1 MAKFEHWDED
11 EDDDDVLHTV
21 YGQESRNDH
30 EQLLTQN
37 DEVSNKVTQ
46 GDEMVQEQETAP
58 PELSVKE
65 KLQMWYEGIMP
76 SLQEVYGFEKPKDF
90 QFINEM
96 SQAENGDFIININTV
111 DDETFNIATTHDLPL
126 SQEKMAMLID
136 SIEPKTDRDMPWLME
151 IQDLHERLMEE
162 PTQVVKANRSL
173 GEQLDADVVQDV
185 VQDVATDATAD
196 VSHDVTNNDEGMTKE
211 NDALNVQ
218 EALQDDLPDY
228 INVTPANQAKD
239 TFAQAFSD
247 TNETLNTLVQ
257 DVNQEEN
264 NQQIVQDN
272 VFGSHV
278 NPFADTAV
286 QSHDTPVM
294 SETFSKP
301 NGSGKMT
308 EEESYAELTNRS
320 YENDMGENDMGVSN
334 VLPNDFGGNA
344 PTNQGFFKDTGYE
357 VNDFYNNMPRLEL
370 PYDGVVSPILFR
382 TMKHFQDRVD
392 SQEMGLGTV
401 MMSGRVSYAHLLSS
415 HYDENVPYLESQR
428 KDSIWLDKNNAD
440 NLVLPYEYEPNKFY
454 NVPLSPNDLEVLY
467 ERYHA
472 VKESDYSERLTP
484 FEEAFWDVHVEPDQL
499 VQNIEQKKQ
508 QRMQENQRDHAEEV
522 TMQNNGTPADGAT
535 PPADNPV
542 VDNTVTDAPTQSN
555 SEPVATNDTSTPAD
569 SPDVAEEAEPLP
581 TNVQDLAELQGVHN
595 RGKYGG
601 FDRPSELVQYMHKQ
615 TNQFYDAKID
625 ESVSELAKTNYKN
638 AKDAYNMGY
647 EMYRNRVDG
656 NLLNENGEPSHEMDA
671 ESMALYDALTYR
683 TSRKKEQTQENT
695 QDNKPDEEEIRRE
708 EATSDFA
715 RIIAEN
721 MSKLLEE
728 TARKQLEI
736 VKKLKEEKE
745 QTPPDE
751 YDQWLEENHERLHTA
766 EQLASSVQSL
776 AGRIQMNSDR
786 AEDLTQAINDST
798 GQNATPSESAVE
810 HMEID
815 AGVEQNVQEVVETVQ
830 ELTGQTPEQA
840 EPEGAGN
847 RLSSDNDSTAT
858 VLGAGAGAGALG
870 ATADNRI
877 ELEPPTPRFNSQEA
891 QAINEV
897 KQAHIEDFQQIRNM
911 GSHLSENP
919 NNPRMAMRIHQDA
932 TELMSLMATPPA
944 MMSDEKKAKMQ
955 ELTDRFEQ
963 IYAPDPENTRDTKW
977 TNSAYKALV
986 KNEDKSLH
994 DVAIINKTAEA
1005 LQKMQ
1010 AIQNEH
1016 RAPEE
1021 QVSFERF
1028 SAFNQELQQRSQ
1040 ANSNHA
1046 PNPYMQVQQE
1056 RQQERQAQ
1064 QEQVSTQEQ
1073 GNSLVENVRRLFGR

>member
-111 DDETFNIATTHDLPL
+111 DDETFRIATTHDLPL

-136 SIEPKTDRDMPWLME
+136 SIEPKTDRNMPWLME

-162 PTQVVKANRSL
+162 PTQVVKANRNL
-173 GEQLDADVVQDV
+173 GEQLDADVVH
-185 VQDVATDATAD
+185 DVATDATAD
-196 VSHDVTNNDEGMTKE
+196 VSHDVANNDEGITKE
-211 NDALNVQ
+211 NDAINVQ

-228 INVTPANQAKD
+228 INITPANQAKD
-239 TFAQAFSD
+239 AFIQAFSD

-286 QSHDTPVM
+286 QSHDAPVM

-320 YENDMGENDMGVSN
+320 YENDMGVGN

-357 VNDFYNNMPRLEL
+357 VNDFYNNIPRLEI
-370 PYDGVVSPILFR
+370 PYDGVVSPNLFR

-428 KDSIWLDKNNAD
+428 KDDLWLDKNNAD

-467 ERYHA
+467 ERYHT

-499 VQNIEQKKQ
+499 VKNIEQKKQ
-508 QRMQENQRDHAEEV
+508 QRTQENQHDHAEEV
-522 TMQNNGTPADGAT
+522 IMQNNGGHGTPANDVT
-535 PPADNPV
+535 SADNPV
-542 VDNTVTDAPTQSN
+542 ADNTVT
-555 SEPVATNDTSTPAD
+555 
-569 SPDVAEEAEPLP
+569 
-581 TNVQDLAELQGVHN
+581 
-595 RGKYGG
+595 

-638 AKDAYNMGY
+638 AKDAYNVGY

-656 NLLNENGEPSHEMDA
+656 NLWNENGEPSNEMDA

-745 QTPPDE
+745 QTSPDE
-751 YDQWLEENHERLHTA
+751 YEQWLEENHERLHTA

-776 AGRIQMNSDR
+776 VGRIQMNSDR

-815 AGVEQNVQEVVETVQ
+815 AGVEQNLQEVVETVQ
-830 ELTGQTPEQA
+830 ELTGQAPEQA

-847 RLSSDNDSTAT
+847 RRSSDNDNTAT

-870 ATADNRI
+870 VTADNR
-877 ELEPPTPRFNSQEA
+877 LEPTPPAPSFNAQEA

-963 IYAPDPENTRDTKW
+963 VYAPDPENTRDTKW

-1010 AIQNEH
+1010 VIQNEH
-1016 RAPEE
+1016 RTPEE

-1056 RQQERQAQ
+1056 RQAQ
-1064 QEQVSTQEQ
+1064 QEQVATQEQ